1 MAKFRALVSKFP
13 YNIIQYIYRIILFLP
28 LKEVCSSFYYAYS
41 SFTKQMKKFLTV
53 QYKKYRKSF
62 LVAKVI

>member
-53 QYKKYRKSF
+53 QYKNTEKAF
-62 LVAKVI
+62 